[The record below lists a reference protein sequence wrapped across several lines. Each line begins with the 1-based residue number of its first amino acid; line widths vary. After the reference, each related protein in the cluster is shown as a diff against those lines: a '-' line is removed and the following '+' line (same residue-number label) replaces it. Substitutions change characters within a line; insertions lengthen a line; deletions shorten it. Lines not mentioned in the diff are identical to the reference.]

1 MGRSVLLCTKRTS
14 RGSAD
19 GSQPPRLFG
28 GVLNIGEIIVQT
40 DRGCP
45 KCGATEVVLR
55 KDQELACS
63 TCGSVLGHVSRLCSS
78 CGHYNQDGLRQCSS
92 CGTELVRECT
102 SCGADN
108 WVLATYCSQCGRN
121 LGIIERLARRSQQT
135 TQERLYQRKATMSSL
150 KEREEW
156 ASQMRMSSIMDL
168 ERLQLESLAASPVT
182 KEVGDQL
189 LLRILAVIAALLFI
203 AAVLGLLLTAGAV

>member
-1 MGRSVLLCTKRTS
+1 
-14 RGSAD
+14 
-19 GSQPPRLFG
+19 
-28 GVLNIGEIIVQT
+28 VQT

-55 KDQELACS
+55 KDQQLACS
-63 TCGSVLGHVSRLCSS
+63 NCGLVLGHVSRLCPS
-78 CGHYNQDGLRQCSS
+78 CGHYNADGLRHCSE

-102 SCGADN
+102 ACGADN

-135 TQERLYQRKATMSSL
+135 TQQRLHERKATMASL

-156 ASQMRMSSIMDL
+156 ASQVRMASITDL
-168 ERLQLESLAASPVT
+168 ERLQQESLVAARVAQ
-182 KEVGDQL
+182 EGGGQRFL
-189 LLRILAVIAALLFI
+189 HILAVIAALLFV
-203 AAVLGLLLTAGAV
+203 AAIVALLLTAGGG

>member
-1 MGRSVLLCTKRTS
+1 M
-14 RGSAD
+14 
-19 GSQPPRLFG
+19 
-28 GVLNIGEIIVQT
+28 QT

-55 KDQELACS
+55 KDQQLACS
-63 TCGSVLGHVSRLCSS
+63 KCGSVLGHVSHLCPS
-78 CGHYNQDGLRQCSS
+78 CSHYNQDSQRQCSL

-135 TQERLYQRKATMSSL
+135 TQERLYQRKATMSSI

-156 ASQMRMSSIMDL
+156 ASQMRMSTIMDL
-168 ERLQLESLAASPVT
+168 ERLQLESLAVTPVAEKAS
-182 KEVGDQL
+182 DQL
-189 LLRILAVIAALLFI
+189 LLRILAVVAALLFI
-203 AAVLGLLLTAGAV
+203 AAILGLLLTTGGV

>member
-1 MGRSVLLCTKRTS
+1 
-14 RGSAD
+14 
-19 GSQPPRLFG
+19 
-28 GVLNIGEIIVQT
+28 VQT

-55 KDQELACS
+55 KDQQLACIK
-63 TCGSVLGHVSRLCSS
+63 CGSVLGHVSRLCPS
-78 CGHYNQDGLRQCSS
+78 CSHYNQDGLRYCSI

-135 TQERLYQRKATMSSL
+135 TQDRLYQRKATMSSL

-168 ERLQLESLAASPVT
+168 ERLQLASPAVT
-182 KEVGDQL
+182 PAANETGDQI
-189 LLRILAVIAALLFI
+189 LLRILAVVAALLFI
-203 AAVLGLLLTAGAV
+203 AAILGLLLTAGAT

>member
-1 MGRSVLLCTKRTS
+1 M
-14 RGSAD
+14 
-19 GSQPPRLFG
+19 
-28 GVLNIGEIIVQT
+28 QT

-55 KDQELACS
+55 KDQQLAC
-63 TCGSVLGHVSRLCSS
+63 TQCGSVLGHVSRICPSCS
-78 CGHYNQDGLRQCSS
+78 HYNQDGRRQCSI

-102 SCGADN
+102 ACGADN

-135 TQERLYQRKATMSSL
+135 TQDRLYQRKATMTSL

-168 ERLQLESLAASPVT
+168 ERLKLESLASASAA
-182 KEVGDQL
+182 KEGSGQL
-189 LLRILAVIAALLFI
+189 ILHILAVIAALLFI
-203 AAVLGLLLTAGAV
+203 AAILGLLLTAGAV

>member
-1 MGRSVLLCTKRTS
+1 
-14 RGSAD
+14 
-19 GSQPPRLFG
+19 
-28 GVLNIGEIIVQT
+28 VQT

-45 KCGATEVVLR
+45 RCGGSEVILR
-55 KDQELACS
+55 KDQVLACS
-63 TCGSVLGHVSRLCSS
+63 KCGTVLGHVSRLCPS
-78 CGHYNQDGLRQCSS
+78 CSHYNEDGLRQCSN

-102 SCGADN
+102 ACGADN

-135 TQERLYQRKATMSSL
+135 TQQRLYQRKATMTSL

-168 ERLQLESLAASPVT
+168 ERLQMEPLASAPVA
-182 KEVGDQL
+182 KDGGGSVI
-189 LLRILAVIAALLFI
+189 LRILAVIAALLFI
-203 AAVLGLLLTAGAV
+203 AAILGLLLTAGAV